1 MPITVIELLNDPGH
15 GLTVLGEDE
24 PLILAAGLAEKLGY
38 PKTDRLLALVKP
50 DEQGQIEVRT
60 RGGRQ
65 TAYYVTLPGMLRAMG
80 TRPASRIPDPEVRAT
95 VEWFQDWIYREILPE
110 LVRTGGQRYISP
122 EAKTEVARLG
132 RWTEQMV
139 GDLEK
144 VLEQHAGNVRG
155 WRGALDSLRQ
165 NVVAE
170 HFEAFA
176 GPKAWRAAQVRN
188 ARQQVRS

>member
-1 MPITVIELLNDPGH
+1 
-15 GLTVLGEDE
+15 VLGEDE
-24 PLILAAGLAEKLGY
+24 PKILAGPLAAKLGF
-38 PKTDRLLALVKP
+38 TRTERLLELVKP
-50 DEQGQIEVRT
+50 DEQGQVEIKTAAGVR
-60 RGGRQ
+60 Q
-65 TAYYVTLPGMLRAMG
+65 AYYVTLPGMLRAMG
-80 TRPASRIPDPEVRAT
+80 TRPASRIPDAEVRAT
-95 VEWFQDWIYREILPE
+95 VEWFQDWVYKDVLPE
-110 LVRTGGQRYISP
+110 LVRNGGTRYISP

-139 GDLEK
+139 GDLEQ

>member
-1 MPITVIELLNDPGH
+1 MPITVIELLNDPAH

-24 PLILAAGLAEKLGY
+24 PQILAGPLAIKLGF
-38 PKTDRLLALVKP
+38 TRTERLLELVKP
-50 DEQGQIEVRT
+50 DEQGQVEIKTAAGVR
-60 RGGRQ
+60 Q
-65 TAYYVTLPGMLRAMG
+65 AYYVTLPGMLRAMG

-110 LVRTGGQRYISP
+110 LVRNGGTRYISP

-132 RWTEQMV
+132 WYMEDQVAR
-139 GDLEK
+139 LEK
-144 VLEQHAGNVRG
+144 VLYATARDVKG
-155 WRGALDSLRQ
+155 WRAAVDVLRYSIIT
-165 NVVAE
+165 E

-176 GPKAWRAAQVRN
+176 GPKAWRAAQVRS